1 MNREK
6 LKNILTIS
14 FSLIMLIMVVEI
26 IYAAFQFKG
35 PGNKLNT
42 FTTGAISMSYKESE
56 NSINL
61 IGALPTT
68 QTTGKKRLKDGE
80 YFDFTI
86 KSSIR
91 GNMDINYEIVAREE
105 DGNTFDSNNIY
116 YYLTKVNSNGSETE
130 VMAPRK
136 YYAEKEENVY
146 TGRPAGVFSM
156 FTGNLAEQG
165 ETTITYRLRL
175 WVDEKYNSQND
186 DGNQI
191 YKTKIN
197 VYGAGSNN
205 VALLEDQYCYN
216 NGFTTLSDCMLVMT
230 NHEKSVEEA
239 KTAIKAK
246 GTPDF
251 SKIAPNDSETDGLYM
266 AEDDEGES
274 YYYRGAVRNNYV
286 SFAGFLW
293 RIIRRNGDGSVRM
306 IYSGKSVS
314 DTGAA
319 TTIGNSKFNSKYW
332 DPTYVGYKYNED
344 FSLHESNGTIDY
356 TWITNTQKYNF
367 GTGYTFDQ
375 STKKFTL
382 TGDIKQ
388 LTWNDNHE
396 EIVNNQLYSCL
407 NTSCNVV
414 YKVTGYNN
422 ATTMIVQPISYS
434 SNSLL
439 TAQTN
444 NTDSPIKAKLDNW
457 YKTNLASYTSKL
469 ADETFCSDRSIS
481 SGNGYKIDSYTF
493 YESYNRLYN
502 NKTPSLKCS
511 QNNDKFKMSN
521 ESAKLDYPV
530 GLISADEVALV
541 GGRGYYNGAYSP
553 NSNYYLYNGKD
564 YWLLSP
570 SYFGSSSSTAYVW
583 YVMAS
588 GGLNPWYSVIS
599 SLGVRPVINIKA
611 DATITKGDGSSLNPF
626 IVKTEG

>member
-1 MNREK
+1 MNKEK
-6 LKNILTIS
+6 LRNILTIS
-14 FSLIMLIMVVEI
+14 FSIIMLIMVVEI
-26 IYAAFQFKG
+26 SYAAFQFKG

-42 FTTGAISMSYKESE
+42 ITTGAISMSYEESE

-61 IGALPTT
+61 TGALPTT
-68 QTTGKKRLKDGE
+68 QATGKKRLNDGE

-86 KSSIR
+86 KSSIK
-91 GNMDINYEIVAREE
+91 GNIDINYEIVAQED
-105 DGNTFDSNNIY
+105 DGNTFSSSNIY
-116 YYLTKVNSNGSETE
+116 YYLTRVNSNGSETE

-165 ETTITYRLRL
+165 ETSITYRLRL

-216 NGFTTLSDCMLVMT
+216 NDFTTLSDCMLVMN
-230 NHEKSVEEA
+230 NHEATVDAA
-239 KTAIKAK
+239 KTAIKSK

-251 SKIAPNDSETDGLYM
+251 SKIAPNDTETDGLYM

-319 TTIGNSKFNSKYW
+319 TTIGDSQFNSKYW

-344 FSLHESNGTIDY
+344 FSLHESNGTTNY
-356 TWITNTQKYNF
+356 NWFTNTQKYNY
-367 GTGYTFDQ
+367 GTGYTFDET
-375 STKKFTL
+375 TKKFTL
-382 TGDIKQ
+382 TGDIRELIWK
-388 LTWNDNHE
+388 DNHD
-396 EIVNNQLYSCL
+396 EIVSGQLYSCL

-414 YKVTGYNN
+414 YKVTGYVNEN
-422 ATTMIVQPISYS
+422 TMKVQPISYS

-439 TAQTN
+439 SAQTN
-444 NTDSPIKAKLDNW
+444 KTDSSIKIKLDNW
-457 YKTNLASYTSKL
+457 YQSEFASYSSYL
-469 ADETFCSDRSIS
+469 ADETFCNDRSVK
-481 SGNGYKIDSYTF
+481 SGDGYKLNSYTQ
-493 YESYNRLYN
+493 YGALDRLTSK
-502 NKTPSLKCS
+502 KTPSLKCS
-511 QNNDKFKMSN
+511 GDNDKFRVSST
-521 ESAKLDYPV
+521 SAKLVYPI
-530 GLISADEVALV
+530 GLILADEVALA
-541 GGRGYYNGAYSP
+541 GGVSEVTNM
-553 NSNYYLYNGKD
+553 NYYLYNSS
-564 YWLLSP
+564 YFWTLSP
-570 SYFGSSSSTAYVW
+570 SRLASSNSAANVWAVLPSGS
-583 YVMAS
+583 
-588 GGLNPWYSVIS
+588 LLPWYDVKTSFS
-599 SLGVRPVINIKA
+599 VRPVINLKA
-611 DATITKGDGSSLNPF
+611 DVNISKGDGSSLNPF
-626 IVKTEG
+626 IVNLSS